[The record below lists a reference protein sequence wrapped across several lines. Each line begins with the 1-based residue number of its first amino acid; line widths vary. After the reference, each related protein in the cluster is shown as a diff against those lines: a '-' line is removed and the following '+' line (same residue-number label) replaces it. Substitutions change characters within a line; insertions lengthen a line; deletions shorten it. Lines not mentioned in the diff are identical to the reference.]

1 MNRILAVTSLT
12 LLTISCQTEVDRSTL
27 SDAQKRKAQFS
38 LSAMEVVDDLE
49 MTLFASEPMLVNPT
63 NIDVDHRGRV
73 WVCEGFNYRNPLNP
87 DKAFKSEGDR
97 IVILEDTN
105 GDGKADKEKTFYQG
119 IDVNAAL
126 GICVLGN
133 RVIVSKSPNILIFT
147 DEDGDD
153 VADKKEVLF
162 TGMDGMDHDH
172 GIHAFTFGPDG
183 KLYFNAGNEVIRIM
197 DKDGNPVIDLA
208 GNEVNSD
215 GKPYRQGM
223 AFRMDLD
230 SGNLETIGWNFR
242 NPYEL
247 AVDSY
252 GTIWQSD
259 NDDDGNKGTRVN
271 FLMEFGNYGFSSE
284 LTGASWQTKRTGMS
298 EEIPL
303 RHWHLNDPGAVPNLL
318 QNNAG
323 SPTGILV
330 YEGEL
335 LPERYQGQMIHTDA
349 GPNVVRSY
357 PVTKNNAGYAAS
369 VIPIAKAV
377 DDPWFRP
384 SDVCVAPDGSLIVSD
399 WYDPGV
405 GGHLLGDQEKGRLFR
420 IAPKGVPYRKTDFD
434 FDSIDGLVA
443 GLKSPNHATRYLAWT
458 GLKQKGE
465 SSKSALIAMWKDAN
479 PRFQARALW
488 LLAELNAADAIKL
501 GFASENEDLRIV
513 ALRIARQKDQA
524 NLINHLSVLS
534 KDPSKQV
541 RREVAIALRF
551 LKGSKASDVWSD
563 LAMQYDGD
571 RWYLEALGI
580 GSDLNA
586 DACFDSWLSKV
597 GDNWNQ
603 TNNLDIVWRT
613 RAKAAI
619 PYIATQIGEADSIQ
633 QTYRYFRSLDFHSD
647 PSKNREMERILD
659 EASDKGT
666 YAKLIFNHIDVD
678 YVRTSAKLKPILY
691 SVIEGYRGTD
701 EFIETIGRY
710 SLKTYDS
717 ELLEMVL
724 QSPNKSMGINAARML
739 LENNQTMLEKTLVS
753 GDEQQVS
760 AVLSALGRIGSFKS
774 MDVIGGY
781 MNNAENPLSLRKM
794 AVQSFASGWNGENK
808 MLEILKE
815 GTLDK
820 ALESSAASA
829 MMGAWRDGV
838 RKEAAKYV
846 NMPDAKN
853 GEPLPPIADLVGEK
867 GDIINGQLVFDR
879 LCQACHVVNEKG
891 IDFGP
896 ALSEIGAKLSKE
908 AMYASILEPDAGL
921 NFGYETYLITLNDDT
936 RIVGLISSRSE
947 SEITMKLPGGI
958 NSTYTLSD
966 VKEIARQENSMMTP
980 NLQAAM
986 TKTEIVDLVEFLK
999 SLGES
1004 S

>member
-1 MNRILAVTSLT
+1 MA
-12 LLTISCQTEVDRSTL
+12 
-27 SDAQKRKAQFS
+27 KYS
-38 LSAMEVVDDLE
+38 LSAMKVVDDLE

-87 DKAFKSEGDR
+87 DKAVNPDGDR
-97 IVILEDTN
+97 IVILEDTD
-105 GDGKADKEKTFYQG
+105 GDGKADKQKTFYQG
-119 IDVNAAL
+119 TDVNAAL

-133 RVIVSKSPNILIFT
+133 RVIVSKSPNVLIFT

-153 VADKKEVLF
+153 VADKKEIIF
-162 TGMDGMDHDH
+162 TGMDGMEHDH

-183 KLYFNAGNEVIRIM
+183 KLYFNAGNEAKQIL
-197 DKDGNPVIDLA
+197 DKDGNPLIDLA
-208 GNEVNSD
+208 GNEVNSS
-215 GKPYRQGM
+215 GNPYRQGM

-230 SGNLETIGWNFR
+230 GSNLETIGWNFR

-259 NDDDGNKGTRVN
+259 NDDDGNRGTRIN
-271 FLMEFGNYGFSSE
+271 FMMEFGNYGFSSE
-284 LTGASWQTKRTGMS
+284 LTGAGWRTKRTGMA

-303 RHWHLNDPGAVPNLL
+303 RHWHLNDPGSVPNLL
-318 QNNAG
+318 QNYAG

-330 YEGEL
+330 YEGDL
-335 LPERYQGQMIHTDA
+335 LPDRYQGQMIHTDA
-349 GPNVVRSY
+349 GVNVVRSY
-357 PVTKNNAGYAAS
+357 PVTKNNAGYTAT
-369 VIPIAKAV
+369 VTPIAKAI
-377 DDPWFRP
+377 DDSWFRP
-384 SDVCVAPDGSLIVSD
+384 SDVSVAPDGSLIVSD

-420 IAPKGVPYRKTDFD
+420 IAPKGVPYRKKDFY
-434 FDSIDGLVA
+434 FDTIDGLIT
-443 GLKSPNHATRYLAWT
+443 GLKSPNNATRYLAWT

-465 SSKSALIAMWKDAN
+465 SAKSALLGMWQDAN

-488 LLAELNAADAIKL
+488 LLAELNATDAINM

-513 ALRIARQKDQA
+513 ALRISRQKDQQ
-524 NLINHLSVLS
+524 NLISHLAGLS

-551 LKGSKASDVWSD
+551 LRGPKASDIWSD

-586 DACFDSWLSKV
+586 DACFGSWLSKV

-613 RAKAAI
+613 RAKGAI
-619 PYIATQIGEADSIQ
+619 PYITTQIGEADNIQ
-633 QTYRYFRSLDFHSD
+633 QTYRYFRALDFHSD
-647 PSKNREMERILD
+647 PIKNREMESIMD
-659 EASDKGT
+659 NATEKAT
-666 YAKLIFNHIDVD
+666 YAELIFNHMDVD
-678 YVRTSAKLKPILY
+678 YVKVSAKLRPLLY
-691 SVIEGYRGTD
+691 EVVESYRGTD

-717 ELLEMVL
+717 ELLELVL
-724 QSPNKSMGINAARML
+724 HAPNESKGVNAVRML
-739 LENNQTMLEKTLVS
+739 LENNQVLLEKTLS
-753 GDEQQVS
+753 TGDEQQVS
-760 AVLSALGRIGSFKS
+760 AVLSSLGRIGSFES

-781 MNNAENPLSLRKM
+781 MNNAENPLPLRKM
-794 AVQSFASGWNGENK
+794 AVQSFSTGWNGENK

-829 MMGAWRDGV
+829 IMGARREGI

-846 NMPDAKN
+846 KMPDAKD
-853 GEPLPPIADLVGEK
+853 GDPLPPITDLVGLN
-867 GDIINGQLVFDR
+867 GDVGNGQLVYDR

-947 SEITMKLPGGI
+947 SELMMKLPGGI
-958 NSTYTLSD
+958 NSTYALSD
-966 VKEIARQENSMMTP
+966 IKDITQQENSMMTP

-986 TKTEIVDLVEFLK
+986 TKTEIVDLVEYLK
-999 SLGES
+999 NLGERI
-1004 S
+1004 